1 MALSGSRNAALILL
15 VPLFLLLWNRKTIK
29 TAAVMIGI
37 TIVAL
42 VAITAFT
49 SVDTGIRKTVFFI
62 ESRNVAV
69 EKEENRR
76 NENISSRFLLWQSAW
91 AMFRD
96 YPLTGIGPG
105 GSNRA
110 MKDYVP
116 ADLSATPKRNINHEY
131 LNAHNGILNIMAEF
145 GLTGAAAA
153 LAFMAYL
160 IVCFIRRYGGF
171 PPGPVHVLPVGI
183 VFSFLPDAF
192 FYSLFYM
199 SVVLTIFL
207 LFAFP
212 GNALGPGS
220 PPMQPAS
227 PTTEKEVLK
236 NMIPER
242 EERP

>member
-1 MALSGSRNAALILL
+1 
-15 VPLFLLLWNRKTIK
+15 
-29 TAAVMIGI
+29 
-37 TIVAL
+37 
-42 VAITAFT
+42 
-49 SVDTGIRKTVFFI
+49 
-62 ESRNVAV
+62 
-69 EKEENRR
+69 
-76 NENISSRFLLWQSAW
+76 
-91 AMFRD
+91 
-96 YPLTGIGPG
+96 
-105 GSNRA
+105 RA

-145 GLTGAAAA
+145 GLTGAAAG

-199 SVVLTIFL
+199 SVALTIFL

-212 GNALGPGS
+212 GNALGPEI
-220 PPMQPAS
+220 PPMQSAL
-227 PTTEKEVLK
+227 PTAGGKALKKITPGVEEK
-236 NMIPER
+236 R
-242 EERP
+242 